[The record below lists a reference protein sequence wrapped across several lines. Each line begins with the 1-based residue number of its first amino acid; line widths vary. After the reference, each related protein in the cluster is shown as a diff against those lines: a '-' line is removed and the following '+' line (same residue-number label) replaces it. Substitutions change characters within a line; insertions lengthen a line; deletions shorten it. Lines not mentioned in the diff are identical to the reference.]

1 MSEHVEEN
9 AFRSRNVVLNTLW
22 EEINNDHE
30 DSEQKML
37 RSEKNIILY
46 SENCSAA
53 GVLA

>member
-1 MSEHVEEN
+1 VEEN

-37 RSEKNIILY
+37 RSEKPSYCILK
-46 SENCSAA
+46 AA
-53 GVLA
+53 VLPVS